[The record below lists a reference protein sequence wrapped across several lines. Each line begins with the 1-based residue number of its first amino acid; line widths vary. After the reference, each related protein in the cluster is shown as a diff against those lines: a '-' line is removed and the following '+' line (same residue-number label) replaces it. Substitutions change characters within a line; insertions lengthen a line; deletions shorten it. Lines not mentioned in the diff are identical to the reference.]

1 MNHTNLPGTPCNRY
15 PRRNGIPACRQIWF
29 QRYAISRT
37 SFSIPG
43 KRNWRSYN
51 NLILKAHSPI
61 LRAQEVFAIS
71 QKHIFDAWLQHNRT
85 HRALLTSSIPTPTAV
100 SPWNG
105 MRFVCTL
112 MIRLDSRIG
121 HKNMDAMF
129 GILLIL
135 ALRLENEFL
144 QNVIVASNH
153 AAGR

>member
-1 MNHTNLPGTPCNRY
+1 
-15 PRRNGIPACRQIWF
+15 
-29 QRYAISRT
+29 
-37 SFSIPG
+37 
-43 KRNWRSYN
+43 
-51 NLILKAHSPI
+51 
-61 LRAQEVFAIS
+61 
-71 QKHIFDAWLQHNRT
+71 
-85 HRALLTSSIPTPTAV
+85 
-100 SPWNG
+100 
-105 MRFVCTL
+105 